1 MAPNLLFV
9 TLDQLRADVL
19 FGALHGIVPTPAL
32 DRLMAEG
39 TSFTQC
45 FTAAVPCGPARASLL
60 TGLYAFNHRGIRNG
74 TPVAAHHATVATE
87 LRRAGH
93 EPLLFG
99 YCDMAADPSE
109 HPPGDPDLATYELP
123 ARGFREIVEMRFEA
137 PLAWIGHLRRRG
149 YDLPAPLPQ
158 RWFDLYQP
166 VGEGLRAPALYRTE
180 DSDTAWLTDRTLEA
194 LDARRDQAWC
204 AHLTYIR
211 PHPPLVAPEPWNAL
225 ADTARIPAPAPAG
238 TDHAFRRAWFSA
250 PAQHGLFRGFD
261 GRCDRLS
268 PDQAADLRATYL
280 GLVAEVD
287 HHLGR
292 LLDWLDATGQAGRTL
307 VVLLSDHGEML
318 GDQGYWGKDNVLAPA
333 HHVPLVM
340 RGPGVAAG
348 QSVADMISTVDV
360 APTILELMGTDVPPA
375 MDGASLVPFLNG
387 RRPEG
392 WRGLSLT
399 EIDLA
404 EPDAPTRFER
414 ALGLTPL
421 TANAAILRDATHS
434 LVHFNGGVPP
444 MLFDRRNDPLE
455 CHDLASTPQGAAEV
469 ARLRAALL
477 DLRMTRADRR
487 LTHLSHLP

>member
-9 TLDQLRADVL
+9 TLDQLRADAV

-32 DRLMAEG
+32 DRLRAEG
-39 TSFTQC
+39 VSFTNC

-74 TPVAAHHATVATE
+74 TPVARHHATLATE
-87 LRRAGH
+87 LRRAGA

-149 YDLPAPLPQ
+149 YDLPSPQPQ

-166 VGEGLRAPALYRTE
+166 VGEGLRAPA
-180 DSDTAWLTDRTLEA
+180 
-194 LDARRDQAWC
+194 
-204 AHLTYIR
+204 
-211 PHPPLVAPEPWNAL
+211 
-225 ADTARIPAPAPAG
+225 PAPTGP
-238 TDHAFRRAWFSA
+238 DHPFRSAWFSA

-261 GRCDRLS
+261 GRCDRLT
-268 PDQAADLRATYL
+268 PDQVADLRATYL

-292 LLDWLDATGQAGRTL
+292 LLDWLDTTGQAGRTL
-307 VVLLSDHGEML
+307 IVLLSDHGEML
-318 GDQGYWGKDNVLAPA
+318 GDHGYWGKDNVLCPA

-348 QSVADMISTVDV
+348 REVADMVSTVDV
-360 APTILELMGTDVPPA
+360 APTILDLMGAEVPPA
-375 MDGASLVPFLNG
+375 MDGASLVPFLHG
-387 RRPEG
+387 TRPED

-404 EPDAPTRFER
+404 EPNAPTRFER
-414 ALGLTPL
+414 ALGLNPL

-434 LVHFNGGVPP
+434 LVHFNGSVPP
-444 MLFDRRNDPLE
+444 MLFDRRNDPAE
-455 CHDLASTPQGAAEV
+455 CHDLASTPKGAAEV